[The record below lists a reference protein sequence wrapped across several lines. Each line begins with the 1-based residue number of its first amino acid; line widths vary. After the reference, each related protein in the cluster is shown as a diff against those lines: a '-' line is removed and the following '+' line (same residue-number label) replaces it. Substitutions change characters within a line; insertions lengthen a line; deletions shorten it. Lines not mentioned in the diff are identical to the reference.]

1 MWYLPHPPIAYARV
15 KVGYLLSRMKA
26 YLNGSKFRI
35 GISDDLM
42 GIFGPFKWVPIKI
55 AKKPLTHAAAACD
68 MHQGAFEGPPRINN
82 QCKGS
87 ANKI

>member
-42 GIFGPFKWVPIKI
+42 GIFGPFKWVPIQI
-55 AKKPLTHAAAACD
+55 AKSLLHMLLPHVTCIKVHLRDLPA
-68 MHQGAFEGPPRINN
+68 
-82 QCKGS
+82 
-87 ANKI
+87 